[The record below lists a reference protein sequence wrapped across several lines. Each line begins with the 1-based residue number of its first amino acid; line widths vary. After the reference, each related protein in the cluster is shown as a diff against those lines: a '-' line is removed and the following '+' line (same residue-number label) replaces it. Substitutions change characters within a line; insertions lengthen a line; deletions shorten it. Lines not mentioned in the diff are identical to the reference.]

1 MVGDAPDSWVHLP
14 GRFFMYPVMV
24 QSRVLLTL
32 AATWAVAAAAETDF
46 PYAVGVDRSGRALG
60 QSDGDGRVMIES
72 PEYPRGLWL
81 HLLDEA
87 GRPLPGLH
95 VEYQGR
101 RDSLVS
107 IRFADPSGNVQETLV
122 WTRPGGDP
130 LRLRLKA
137 GEPGDLPF
145 GLVPIDW
152 RVDPS
157 AEAILGKEE
166 TRLSGWETIGT
177 FLRQRWGGR
186 TGIVA
191 LDLSLDVNLAV
202 VLEDPNA
209 LGALVAYLQDAH
221 PAGDISPIVQ
231 VHLLGGG
238 IDLLEGAVLYVPF
251 DILLFEDQ
259 TLQGA
264 VAKALGGTP
273 NSNFSRRRVASLTK
287 LVIAGGDIHS
297 LAGIWQLSGLEI
309 LWVVENQIVDV
320 NPLVN
325 LPNLETLFLSGNR
338 ITDVGPLVALT
349 TLGELHLASNR
360 IVDVKPLGKMTSLAR
375 LNLASNRIVDVK
387 PLGELT
393 NLKYLVLPYNRIS
406 DVSPLA
412 GMARLEDLNLSN
424 NRIVDTAPLARL
436 ASLRRLLIGANPIAD
451 LGPLAELTRLRELWL
466 VYNRIEDWSPIARLT
481 GLERLLL
488 DYTGL
493 ADLNVLAQLSN
504 LKSLHLSHNR
514 IADLNPLADLTLMRE
529 LNLSDNQIV
538 GIGPLAGLTALEYLH
553 LSNNRI
559 ADLSPLGELTEL
571 IYLELVENRIAD
583 LSPLGELTELVY
595 LKLDGNRITYIDP
608 LASLPSLEGIWLDDN
623 QIEDLSALVAN
634 KDFGKGDWVN
644 VRGNP
649 LSDHARERQIP
660 TLKAKGVRVNF

>member
-1 MVGDAPDSWVHLP
+1 
-14 GRFFMYPVMV
+14 MV

-32 AATWAVAAAAETDF
+32 AATWAAAATAETELS
-46 PYAVGVDRSGRALG
+46 YAVGVDRSGWALG

-101 RDSLVS
+101 RDSLVA
-107 IRFADPSGNVQETLV
+107 IRCADPGGEVQKTLV

-137 GEPGDLPF
+137 GEPGDLPS

-157 AEAILGKEE
+157 AQAVLGTEE
-166 TRLSGWETIGT
+166 TSLTGWEAVGT
-177 FLRQRWGGR
+177 FLRQRWGDR

-191 LDLSLDVNLAV
+191 LELSADVNLAV

-209 LGALVAYLQDAH
+209 LGTLVAYLQDAH
-221 PAGDISPIVQ
+221 RPGDVSPTVQ
-231 VHLLGGG
+231 VHLLEGGM
-238 IDLLEGAVLYVPF
+238 DLLEGAVLYFPF

-259 TLQGA
+259 ALQEA
-264 VAKALGGTP
+264 VAKALGGSP
-273 NSNFSRRRVASLTK
+273 SSDFSHRRVASLTR
-287 LVIAGGDIHS
+287 LVIGAMGIHS
-297 LAGIWQLSGLEI
+297 LAGIWQLTGLEF

-320 NPLVN
+320 NPLVH
-325 LPNLETLFLSGNR
+325 LTNLETLFLSGNR

-349 TLGELHLASNR
+349 TLGELHLSNNR
-360 IVDVKPLGKMTSLAR
+360 IVDVKPLGKMTSLAK
-375 LNLASNRIVDVK
+375 LNLSSNQIADVS

-393 NLKYLVLPYNRIS
+393 NLKDLQLPYNRVS
-406 DVSPLA
+406 DVSPLTGLA
-412 GMARLEDLNLSN
+412 QLEDLNLFN
-424 NRIVDTAPLARL
+424 NRIVDTAPLAQL
-436 ASLRRLLIGANPIAD
+436 TSLRRLLIGANPIAD
-451 LGPLAELTRLRELWL
+451 LGPLAELTGLRELWL
-466 VYNRIEDWSPIARLT
+466 TYNRIEDWSPMARLT
-481 GLERLLL
+481 SLERLLL
-488 DYTGL
+488 EGTGL
-493 ADLNVLAQLSN
+493 ADLSVLTQLSN
-504 LKSLHLSHNR
+504 LQSLHLSDNR
-514 IADLNPLADLTLMRE
+514 IADLNPLADLTLMRV

-538 GIGPLAGLTALEYLH
+538 EVGPLAGLTALADLY

-571 IYLELVENRIAD
+571 IYLR
-583 LSPLGELTELVY
+583 
-595 LKLDGNRITYIDP
+595 LDGNRITDIDP
-608 LASLPSLEGIWLDDN
+608 LASLPSLEGVRLDDN

-634 KDFGKGDWVN
+634 TDFGKGDWVT

-649 LSDHARERQIP
+649 LSEQARERQIP
-660 TLKAKGVRVNF
+660 TLEARGVQVYF